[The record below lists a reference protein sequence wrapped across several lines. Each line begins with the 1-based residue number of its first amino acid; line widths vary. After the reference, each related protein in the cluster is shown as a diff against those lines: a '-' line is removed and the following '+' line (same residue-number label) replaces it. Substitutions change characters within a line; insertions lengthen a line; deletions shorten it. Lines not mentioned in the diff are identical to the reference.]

1 VNPPFL
7 TDCCDDSKT
16 GIKIQKIGGL
26 VSEGYAVSGDT
37 GRCAEEYV
45 ASARNIEGCAA
56 AHKKNVETIVRQAVV
71 SAGLAGGFQIRIEL
85 VHGEC
90 CMNDKPINNG
100 SADFDRSFCLKTVGF
115 NLGKPII
122 NVVMESPVTKTGCDA
137 EKETVMGE
145 RGRYGK
151 REGGRK
157 GD

>member
-1 VNPPFL
+1 MRCRGQDAEAKFFVNPPFL

-100 SADFDRSFCLKTVGF
+100 STNLDGGFCLKTVGF
-115 NLGKPII
+115 NL
-122 NVVMESPVTKTGCDA
+122 VCSPLSWKKDRN
-137 EKETVMGE
+137 MFF
-145 RGRYGK
+145 YI
-151 REGGRK
+151 
-157 GD
+157 